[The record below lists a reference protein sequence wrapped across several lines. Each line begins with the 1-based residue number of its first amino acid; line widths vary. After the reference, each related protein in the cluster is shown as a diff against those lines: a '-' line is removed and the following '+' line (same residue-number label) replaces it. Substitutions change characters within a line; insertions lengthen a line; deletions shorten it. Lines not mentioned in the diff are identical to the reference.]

1 MSRLAFKFMLYVVLE
16 GNMAR
21 LNLTGVDEGLS
32 VVVSSKLTGADDP
45 EIILDSILKLFPDFT
60 CGLPEKPIFP
70 SSQNDIIASQ
80 DVRLDVFLQALHKQ
94 SILDTSLDFMSANL
108 DETGTVFHISR
119 QAAMAGKVAFP
130 LQGIEPLGGVITIEI
145 DGQNLGDWLEAATW
159 HNGRENIPRRIGDE
173 FTMDDSGEA
182 VTWH

>member
-1 MSRLAFKFMLYVVLE
+1 
-16 GNMAR
+16 MAR

-130 LQGIEPLGGVITIEI
+130 LQGVEPLGGVITIEI